1 MAMTIGERL
10 KKAREER
17 NLSLEQAAFHTHIR
31 LRYLQA
37 LENDE
42 LEALPSKVQ
51 GRGFLRLYADFLGIP
66 VQPLLDQWAGILPP
80 QPLEQGKQAAPPET
94 KASEPAVQWESPTES
109 EGEPVDTP
117 VQAAEKQSFPVSSK
131 IFIEIGQELKKQRE
145 ALGLSLADVE
155 RYTHI
160 RQRYLLAL
168 EAGRIDDLP
177 STVQGRGMLNN
188 YAHFIELDADKL
200 LLRLVDGLQSRRLE
214 HVSAETS
221 GTRRPSKRAARNAAV
236 WQRFLTPDLLIGGT
250 VIVFLFIFAIWGAAR
265 ISAMRNAEVDATV
278 PPLSNVLANMA
289 TQTVTAEITET
300 PQTAVASTQIPGI
313 EGIAETPIATG
324 TFPVIDNAPLQV
336 YVIARQR
343 AWMRVITDK
352 KIAFEG
358 RVSPGNAYQFSGK
371 EQIELLTGNA
381 AALQVLFNQ
390 TDLGT
395 LGVTGQV
402 IGLLFTNAGVVTP
415 TPMFTATPS
424 PTSPPTIT
432 PLPSPT
438 VATPTITPYIP

>member
-1 MAMTIGERL
+1 
-10 KKAREER
+10 
-17 NLSLEQAAFHTHIR
+17 
-31 LRYLQA
+31 
-37 LENDE
+37 
-42 LEALPSKVQ
+42 
-51 GRGFLRLYADFLGIP
+51 
-66 VQPLLDQWAGILPP
+66 
-80 QPLEQGKQAAPPET
+80 
-94 KASEPAVQWESPTES
+94 
-109 EGEPVDTP
+109 
-117 VQAAEKQSFPVSSK
+117 
-131 IFIEIGQELKKQRE
+131 
-145 ALGLSLADVE
+145 
-155 RYTHI
+155 
-160 RQRYLLAL
+160 
-168 EAGRIDDLP
+168 
-177 STVQGRGMLNN
+177 MLNN

>member
-66 VQPLLDQWAGILPP
+66 AQPLLDQWAGILPP
-80 QPLEQGKQAAPPET
+80 QPLEQDNQAAPQET
-94 KASEPAVQWESPTES
+94 KASESAVQWESPTES

-117 VQAAEKQSFPVSSK
+117 VQAAEKQSFPDSSK

-358 RVSPGNAYQFSGK
+358 RVTPGNAYQFSGK